1 MASDL
6 GRTILL
12 LPENDPAAERPAHL
26 RAAAFLPISVALFG
40 VAVILLG
47 GLSMTPASVAE
58 KPALDPIATGSIAQI
73 PAN

>member
-12 LPENDPAAERPAHL
+12 LPENDPADERPAHL

-40 VAVILLG
+40 VAMILVG
-47 GLSMTPASVAE
+47 GLSVTPPTVAE
-58 KPALDPIATGSIAQI
+58 KAALDPIATGSIARV
-73 PAN
+73 PAE